1 MFKINRTKRQL
12 DIMHKMLQD
21 MYTGD
26 YDTQHGD
33 LVMLRHYVDGDDSI
47 NIHFSFSKRKFNLV
61 WEYVNGRERYSIWT
75 KNKKTGD
82 IIKKEYSFLDIIDLK
97 FL

>member
-1 MFKINRTKRQL
+1 MFKQDHTMAQL
-12 DIMHKMLQD
+12 NDMHGLLKN

-26 YDTQHGD
+26 YDGVHGH
-33 LVMLRHYVDGDDSI
+33 MTILRHYIDDDTI
-47 NIHFSFSKRKFNLV
+47 NIHFSFSERKFNLV
-61 WEYVNGRERYSIWT
+61 WDCHAGRERYAIWT

>member
-1 MFKINRTKRQL
+1 MFKPNRTMTQL
-12 DIMHKMLQD
+12 NIMHDLLRN

-26 YDTQHGD
+26 YDTVHGH
-33 LVMLRHYVDGDDSI
+33 MIILRHYIDDNTI

-61 WEYVNGRERYSIWT
+61 WEYHAGRERYAIWT

-82 IIKKEYSFLDIIDLK
+82 IIKKEYSFLDLLDLK